1 MTICEGILYPF
12 VEEIKVATCFETV
25 YLVEDNAP
33 CHQTT
38 ARVDCD
44 QRKELGLVT
53 INWPSNSLD
62 LNKIKQR
69 WDPMKDVISIYRFVG
84 ASMET
89 VTQAK
94 VYSPQIFGLWL

>member
-1 MTICEGILYPF
+1 MQVCEGILYPF
-12 VEEIKVATCFETV
+12 VEEIKVATGFETV

-44 QRKELGLVT
+44 RRKELGLVT
-53 INWPSNSLD
+53 LNWPSNSPD
-62 LNKIKQR
+62 LNKIEQC
-69 WDPMKDVISIYRFVG
+69 WDPMKDEISIYRFVG

-89 VTQAK
+89 VAHAK
-94 VYSPQIFGLWL
+94 VYSSQIFRL